1 MDVGISIL
9 VTFVLIVVNGFFSGS
24 EMALVSAKRVVLQKE
39 AEEGSRRAQKALTL
53 SEDPDRFLAAI
64 QVAITLVGFF
74 ASATAAT
81 NLSAPL
87 SSWLS
92 SFGID
97 WLTAASQ
104 VAAPILITLIVS
116 YASIVFGELVPK
128 RLALADAEKMAGA
141 VAGPLTAFSTIASPL
156 VRLTAASSDVV
167 ARAMGIKSAA
177 DRQDVSE
184 EEIRY
189 IVADNDE
196 LDDEEKRMIHEVLDL
211 GDTTAEEAM
220 TPRVDMVV
228 IEAADTVL
236 HAIELMRK
244 TGYSRLPVFS
254 GDHDNVVGMV
264 RYKDLIGPLLEDREN
279 DPVSSCLAP
288 ISYVPESKDLMPLLN
303 EMQTN
308 RQQRVMVVDEYGGT
322 AGLIT
327 IEDIVEEIV
336 GDIIDETD
344 LENRHIIQTAPNEW
358 LADGAFTC
366 DDAADLGWPVEVSD
380 AYETIAGWLMDTFDR
395 VPQVGNEL
403 VFEGY
408 VFRVQQ
414 MRRRRIAKV
423 LVRRLEESA
432 SEPEAGDGATR
443 EAHEA

>member
-1 MDVGISIL
+1 M
-9 VTFVLIVVNGFFSGS
+9 
-24 EMALVSAKRVVLQKE
+24 
-39 AEEGSRRAQKALTL
+39 
-53 SEDPDRFLAAI
+53 
-64 QVAITLVGFF
+64 
-74 ASATAAT
+74 
-81 NLSAPL
+81 
-87 SSWLS
+87 
-92 SFGID
+92 
-97 WLTAASQ
+97 
-104 VAAPILITLIVS
+104 AAPILITLIVS

-308 RQQRVMVVDEYGGT
+308 RQQMVMVVDEYGGT

-408 VFRVQQ
+408 VFKVQQ

-432 SEPEAGDGATR
+432 SEPEAEDGATR